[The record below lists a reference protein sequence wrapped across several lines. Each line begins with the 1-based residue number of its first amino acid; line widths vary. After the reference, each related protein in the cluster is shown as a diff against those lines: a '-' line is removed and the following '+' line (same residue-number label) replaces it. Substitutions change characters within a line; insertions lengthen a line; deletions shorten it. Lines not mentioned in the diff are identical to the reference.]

1 MKSKLVC
8 VGETFLNGQS
18 GHHLPLFRR
27 FFDVS
32 DYDATL
38 TYDGSTTFMYRTD
51 ESRAQLKKYED
62 TCKFIADSVWEPFF
76 FCSED
81 FGENTI
87 GLLNTGHASHA
98 RVLTVPKW
106 LWFEEHFSQQDKKSL
121 IKDMPFTHNKTKS
134 FLMQIGD
141 AKQARIQLYNALK
154 QKDLLKNSLHS
165 FLEYGIGL
173 EGNFPKEEYDPLYP
187 PFPQRAYRPE
197 WYNDTHFTLVVEAM
211 NEIPDQGTTPTFITE
226 KTVKPLMYGHPFLL
240 YGDKGI
246 YKTLE
251 SWGFHTFP
259 ELFDQSFDLEEDL
272 DKKIE
277 IVCEQVTK
285 YQHKDV
291 EKKIVDNFNRFWNTE
306 LVERLMIKEIIEP
319 MLEFISKQ

>member
-1 MKSKLVC
+1 MKPRLVC
-8 VGETFLNGQS
+8 VDETFLNGQS

-51 ESRAQLKKYED
+51 ESRAKLKKYEG

-81 FGENTI
+81 FDENTI
-87 GLLNTGHASHA
+87 GILNTGHASHN
-98 RVLTVPKW
+98 RVITVPKW

-141 AKQARIQLYNALK
+141 AKQARIQLYDALK

-173 EGNFPKEEYDPLYP
+173 EGNFPKAEYDPNNP

-197 WYNDTHFTLVVEAM
+197 WYNDTNFTVVVEAM
-211 NEIPDQGTTPTFITE
+211 NELIDSPNDCFITE
-226 KTVKPLMYGHPFLL
+226 KTMKPIMYGHPFII

-246 YKTLE
+246 YSRLRH
-251 SWGFHTFP
+251 WGFVTFP
-259 ELFDQSFDLEEDL
+259 ELFGESFEAKEDL
-272 DKKIE
+272 NKKIE
-277 IVCEQVTK
+277 RMCELIQE
-285 YQHKDV
+285 YQHQDV
-291 EKKIVDNFNRFWNTE
+291 ADKILHNFNRFWNRE
-306 LVERLMIKEIIEP
+306 KVEELMIKEMIEP
-319 MLEFISKQ
+319 MLEFISTK

>member
-1 MKSKLVC
+1 MKPRLVC
-8 VGETFLNGQS
+8 VDETFLNGQS

-51 ESRAQLKKYED
+51 ESRAKLKKYEG

-81 FGENTI
+81 FDENTI
-87 GLLNTGHASHA
+87 GILNTGHASHN
-98 RVLTVPKW
+98 RVITVPKW

-141 AKQARIQLYNALK
+141 AKQARIQLYDALK

-173 EGNFPKEEYDPLYP
+173 EGNFPKAEYDPNNP

-197 WYNDTHFTLVVEAM
+197 WYNDTNFTVVVEAM
-211 NEIPDQGTTPTFITE
+211 NELIDSPNDCFITE
-226 KTVKPLMYGHPFLL
+226 KTMKPIMYGHPFII

-246 YKTLE
+246 YSRLRR
-251 SWGFHTFP
+251 WGFVTFP
-259 ELFDQSFDLEEDL
+259 ELFGESFEAKEDL
-272 DKKIE
+272 NKKIE
-277 IVCEQVTK
+277 RMCELIQE
-285 YQHKDV
+285 YQHQDV
-291 EKKIVDNFNRFWNTE
+291 ADKILHNFNRFWNRE
-306 LVERLMIKEIIEP
+306 KVEELMIKEMIEP
-319 MLEFISKQ
+319 MLEFISTK